1 MRIGVLL
8 TAYNSENYIDE
19 CLEPWLNLKDELDI
33 FIGCNSGMFKDY
45 LDLGFKPNN
54 KKTLSKLVEKNLDF
68 LVATGSKILLDED
81 TSRNTVLNTMKKD
94 CDLIWILDSDEFYKE
109 DEIRNILKV
118 ISETPQYDWYSINFR
133 NFTLTENLWTDGY
146 CPPRIF
152 RTDRYDGI
160 SHFYFDNHIVYNNGE
175 AFDYKPN
182 FSIPRNIAWV
192 KHYTW
197 LESDVRTKEKIKY
210 QNYRFSG
217 GCSFEWDEESSNKLK
232 ISNIFYES
240 RGIEAPILHE
250 KCDTYSNEFTIT
262 FSRIE
267 NKFYIQ
273 NILKNQSLSF
283 RFYNGETNDLFYQT
297 DLHISIGVNFFCYP
311 GIDFSKIELR
321 KFRIEVLSSDKK
333 IHDEF
338 IHIFV

>member
-1 MRIGVLL
+1 MTIGVLL
-8 TAYNSENYIDE
+8 TAYNSEKYIDE

-160 SHFYFDNHIVYNNGE
+160 SHFYFDNHIFYNNGE
-175 AFDYKPN
+175 VFDHKPN
-182 FSIPRNIAWV
+182 LSIPRNIAWV

-197 LESDVRTKEKIKY
+197 LESDPRTKEKIKY
-210 QNYRFSG
+210 QNHRFPG
-217 GCSFEWDEESSNKLK
+217 GCSFEWNEDSDNKLK
-232 ISNIFYES
+232 LSNIFYEG
-240 RGIEAPILHE
+240 RGIEAPVLHE

-273 NILKNQSLSF
+273 NILKDQNLSF
-283 RFYNGETNDLFYQT
+283 RFYNGETNELFYHT
-297 DLHISIGVNFFCYP
+297 DLNISTGVNFFCYP

-321 KFRIEVLSSDKK
+321 KFRIEVLSDDKT
-333 IHDEF
+333 IHDE
-338 IHIFV
+338 IIFV